1 MSIKRKNFDSM
12 EDMLD
17 NSKSDRPSI
26 LSGASVV
33 SDTPVSGKGSM
44 PQRRNKRAVMTAA
57 EREARR
63 PLQVYVTPEDLQQ
76 IKMNC
81 IMKQVT
87 QQEYLYDILK
97 RAINKK

>member
-1 MSIKRKNFDSM
+1 MSVKRKDFGAM

-17 NSKSDRPSI
+17 NHTSDRPSI
-26 LSGASVV
+26 LSGAS
-33 SDTPVSGKGSM
+33 SAPDKPVSGKGSM

-57 EREARR
+57 EKEARR
-63 PLQVYVTPEDLQQ
+63 PIQVFVTPEDLQQ
-76 IKMNC
+76 IKINC

-97 RAINKK
+97 RAIKK